1 MSRAREFDVPVI
13 SFVSPKGGVGKTTSA
28 QLLATELA
36 QHADHVTVIDAD
48 PNLPINKWAQL
59 PGKPANVHVIADTGE
74 STLVDSVDEAR
85 ANSPFVIV
93 DLEGAASARVT
104 NAIAMS
110 DLVLIPI
117 QGSVLDADQAARAI
131 KLIRTTGKSV
141 NRFIAHAIL
150 FNRVPAAMTIRTRN
164 FRAINAQFAE
174 AGIPAMHTALADREA
189 YRSLFTH
196 GGTLADLD
204 PKLTSSLPAARAN
217 AEQFAAEVIHIM
229 KQGRAAA

>member
-1 MSRAREFDVPVI
+1 MPVI

-28 QLLATELA
+28 LLLATELA
-36 QHADHVTVIDAD
+36 QHAAKVTVIDAD
-48 PNLPINKWAQL
+48 PNLPIEKWSHL
-59 PGKPANVHVIADTGE
+59 PGKPDNLTVVKDTGE
-74 STLVDSVDEAR
+74 STIVDSIDEAR
-85 ANSPFVIV
+85 TSCPFVIV

-131 KLIRTTGKSV
+131 KLIRTTGKSGG
-141 NRFIAHAIL
+141 RTIPHAVL
-150 FNRVPAAMTIRTRN
+150 FNRMPAAKTIRTRN
-164 FRAINAQFAE
+164 FKAINAQLLE
-174 AGIPAMHTALADREA
+174 AGIPALATAIADREA
-189 YRSLFTH
+189 YRSIFTH
-196 GGTLADLD
+196 GGTLASLD
-204 PKLTSSLPAARAN
+204 PALTSSLAAAREN